1 MLLTNIGKIYEDL
14 IKSLLLIFKL
24 GNSIVSKWYQTL
36 DDKSVK
42 CLQLWSSLIKIIVSV
57 KWEGFIE

>member
-1 MLLTNIGKIYEDL
+1 MLLTNIRKIYEDL

-24 GNSIVSKWYQTL
+24 GNSIASKWYQTL

-42 CLQLWSSLIKIIVSV
+42 CLQLWSSLIKIIASV